1 MPDPSE
7 LFSSTHVGAD
17 GIEQLSETQKK
28 CSADRTI
35 EKLLLA
41 TRWLLLPFYALLL
54 AVLLPLLAKV
64 GREFMHLLPLAYCGT
79 GSDVI
84 LAVLSILDL
93 VLLANLVMMVAF
105 ASYESYVS
113 KIEAEPGAD
122 RPEWLGRLD
131 AGGVKVKVAVS
142 ITLIAAVHLLRD
154 FMENAD
160 PRRLLT
166 SAAVLLVF
174 VLVTFVVAT
183 TGLHGNSHAVR
194 NIFGRGTRPR
204 AVSRRVK

>member
-1 MPDPSE
+1 MPCSSELLSPGRAGAGAIEQPSE
-7 LFSSTHVGAD
+7 A
-17 GIEQLSETQKK
+17 QKK
-28 CSADRTI
+28 RSTDRTI
-35 EKLLLA
+35 ETLLLA
-41 TRWLLLPFYALLL
+41 ARWLLLPFYALLL

-64 GREFMHLLPLAYCGT
+64 GREFMHLLPLAYSGT

-93 VLLANLVMMVAF
+93 VLLANLVMMVAV

-113 KIEAEPGAD
+113 RIEAEPGAD

-154 FMENAD
+154 FMENGD

-174 VLVTFVVAT
+174 ILVTFVVAR

-194 NIFGRGTRPR
+194 TTLRRRGHGPSLAR
-204 AVSRRVK
+204 

>member
-1 MPDPSE
+1 VRRSSE
-7 LFSSTHVGAD
+7 LSPAGHVGA
-17 GIEQLSETQKK
+17 GAIEQPSETQKK
-28 CSADRTI
+28 RSTDRTI
-35 EKLLLA
+35 ETLLLA
-41 TRWLLLPFYALLL
+41 ARWLLLPFYALLL

-64 GREFMHLLPLAYCGT
+64 GREFLHLLPLAYAGT

-93 VLLANLVMMVAF
+93 VLLANLVMMVAV
-105 ASYESYVS
+105 ASYESFVS
-113 KIEAEPGAD
+113 KVEAEPGAD

-142 ITLIAAVHLLRD
+142 ITMIAAVHLLRG

-174 VLVTFVVAT
+174 VLVTFVVAR
-183 TGLHGNSHAVR
+183 TGSHGTSHVSRTIVR
-194 NIFGRGTRPR
+194 RGTG
-204 AVSRRVK
+204 AWTVSRSMK